1 MFTLIALS
9 ATLMSLLFGLLLC
22 IGQYRRRYGLHPELA
37 RKGVHVLM
45 GLACLPLPWLPLD
58 AGLVTACALL
68 LALTLLA
75 LRLLPRLRRTYGA
88 PIYAIGRPSVGELCF
103 PAGIAL
109 VYGLAQGDP
118 LFFCLPLLLLSLA
131 DPAAAL
137 VGTFYRRRRYHIVGG
152 TKSLEGS
159 LAFFGVVLVCAAG
172 ALLLAGTSLVAAV
185 LVAVLLGLVTT
196 LIENLSWRGLD
207 NLLVPLGSCV
217 LLMRVV

>member
-1 MFTLIALS
+1 MFTLIVLS
-9 ATLMSLLFGLLLC
+9 VTLTSLLIGSLLV

-68 LALTLLA
+68 LGLTLLT
-75 LRLLPRLRRTYGA
+75 LRLLPGLRCTYGA
-88 PIYAIGRPSVGELCF
+88 PLYAIGRPSIGELCF
-103 PAGIAL
+103 PIGVAL
-109 VYGLAQGDP
+109 VYRLAQGDP

-137 VGTFYRRRRYHIVGG
+137 VGTFYGRRQYRIVGG

-159 LAFFGVVLVCAAG
+159 FTFFGVALICGAS
-172 ALLLAGTSLVAAV
+172 ALLLAGMSLAAAIAVAFV
-185 LVAVLLGLVTT
+185 LSLVTT
-196 LIENLSWRGLD
+196 LIENFSWRGLD
-207 NLLVPLGSCV
+207 NLLVPLGGCV